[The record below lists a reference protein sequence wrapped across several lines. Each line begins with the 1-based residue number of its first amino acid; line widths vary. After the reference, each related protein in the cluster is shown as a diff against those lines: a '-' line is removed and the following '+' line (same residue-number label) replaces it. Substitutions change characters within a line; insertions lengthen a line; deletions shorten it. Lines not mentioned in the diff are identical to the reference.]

1 MKTKTKIGSEDLI
14 FSPDTI
20 SEASHVL
27 HTVASLQL
35 NEAWFIKKLL
45 IRNAQKIIII
55 NNTAKIKIVN

>member
-1 MKTKTKIGSEDLI
+1 MKTKTKIWSEDLI

-45 IRNAQKIIII
+45 IRNAQQ
-55 NNTAKIKIVN
+55 NNNNN